1 MSNSFLGTEENPA
14 YQPNSD
20 ERTLAILCHVLCLVA
35 WLIPPLVIYLLKKD
49 ESAYIAEHAKESL
62 NFQISLAI
70 YMAILFITIIGILFM
85 WLVGIFALIVI
96 IVATIKASDNKLYRY
111 PLTIRFIK

>member
-1 MSNSFLGTEENPA
+1 MSC
-14 YQPNSD
+14 
-20 ERTLAILCHVLCLVA
+20 TLPGA